1 MPQLVS
7 DLKLPFLDTVG
18 LERREAQD
26 AIEAARAVHW
36 LARTDLGYSVTRQQD
51 VTAVLRDQRFH
62 SALSMIER
70 SPELQGASPRGRRG
84 ESILTMEGP
93 GHARLRRLVAPAFT
107 PASANRLRPTMRAVV
122 GELVDRLV
130 AQGECELVADV
141 CEPYPIPIICEL
153 LGAPPED
160 WKLFSAWATD
170 IFRIFNNNLAE
181 DLPLIERAGEE
192 LTDYVSDMI
201 AARRADPRDDLLSDL
216 IAIEEE
222 GDRLSTDEM
231 AMLAQAVLMAGTDT
245 TRNQLACSVALFTE
259 HPDQWALLAEQPEL
273 AGRAVEESMRYLGA
287 VRGTARFAAEDVVYC
302 DVLFPEGTLVTTSL
316 AGANRDPEA
325 FEDPNT
331 FDITRER
338 ATAQMTFGS
347 GIHFCMGAAL
357 ARAELQEA
365 LPLLARRMPGL
376 ARNGEIEWKPSS
388 FGIWGPARLPLR
400 FAPTA
405 GA

>member
-7 DLKLPFLDTVG
+7 ELNLPSLDIMG
-18 LERREAQD
+18 LDRMEALD
-26 AIEAARAVHW
+26 AVEAARSAHW
-36 LARTDLGYSVTRQQD
+36 LARTDLGYAVTRLQD
-51 VTAVLRDQRFH
+51 VTAILRDQRFH
-62 SALSMIER
+62 SALSIIEQSTELES
-70 SPELQGASPRGRRG
+70 SPFPDGRT
-84 ESILTMEGP
+84 ESILTMEGA

-107 PASANRLRPTMRAVV
+107 PASANRLRPTMRTVV
-122 GELVDRLV
+122 GELVDRI
-130 AQGECELVADV
+130 ADQGECELVADV

-181 DLPLIERAGEE
+181 DLPLIIRAGEE
-192 LTDYVSDMI
+192 LNDYVSEMI
-201 AARRADPRDDLLSDL
+201 AERRADPRGDLLSDL

-222 GDRLSTDEM
+222 GDRLSTEEM

-259 HPDQWALLAEQPEL
+259 YPDQWALLGERPEL

-287 VRGTARFAAEDVVYC
+287 VRATARFASEDVVYR
-302 DVLFPEGTLVTTSL
+302 DVLFPQGTLVATSL

-325 FEDPNT
+325 FEDPDD

-338 ATAQMTFGS
+338 GTAQMTFGA

-376 ARNGEIEWKPSS
+376 ARRGDIEWKPSN
-388 FGIWGPARLPLR
+388 FGIWGPARLPLS
-400 FAPTA
+400 F
-405 GA
+405 

>member
-7 DLKLPFLDTVG
+7 ELELPSLDVVG
-18 LERREAQD
+18 LERQEALD
-26 AIEAARAVHW
+26 AIAAARSVHW
-36 LARTDLGYSVTRQQD
+36 LARNELGYTVTHLQD
-51 VTAVLRDQRFH
+51 VTAILRDQRFH
-62 SALSMIER
+62 SGLSIIED
-70 SPELQGASPRGRRG
+70 SPEFRGSSAGVERRQ
-84 ESILTMEGP
+84 SILTMEGD

-107 PASANRLRPTMRAVV
+107 PASANRLRPVMRSVV
-122 GELVDRLV
+122 GELVDHVVGRG
-130 AQGECELVADV
+130 QCELVADV

-153 LGAPPED
+153 LGAPSED
-160 WKLFSAWATD
+160 WKLFSGWATD

-181 DLPLIERAGEE
+181 DLPFIERADQE
-192 LTDYVSDMI
+192 LTAYVSDMI
-201 AARRADPRDDLLSDL
+201 AERRADPRHDLLSDL
-216 IAIEEE
+216 IAVEEA

-259 HPDQWALLAEQPEL
+259 HPDQWALLAERPEL
-273 AGRAVEESMRYLGA
+273 APRAVEESMRYLGA
-287 VRGTARFAAEDVVYC
+287 VRGTARFASEDIAYR
-302 DVLFPEGTLVTTSL
+302 DVLFPQGTLVVTSL

-325 FEDPNT
+325 FEEPDT

-338 ATAQMTFGS
+338 GTAQMTFGA

-365 LPLLARRMPGL
+365 LPLLARRMPDL
-376 ARNGEIEWKPSS
+376 ARDGDIEWKPSS

-400 FAPTA
+400 FRPS
-405 GA
+405 

>member
-1 MPQLVS
+1 MAQLAS
-7 DLKLPFLDTVG
+7 ELEIPYLDVVG
-18 LERREAQD
+18 LQRQEAIE

-36 LARTDLGYSVTRQQD
+36 LARNELGYTVTRLAD

-62 SALSMIER
+62 SGLSIIEQ
-70 SPELQGASPRGRRG
+70 SPELQGSSPGGERR
-84 ESILTMEGP
+84 ESILTMEGA

-107 PASANRLRPTMRAVV
+107 PASANRLRPTMQAVV
-122 GELVDRLV
+122 GELVDRV
-130 AQGECELVADV
+130 VERGECELVADV

-181 DLPLIERAGEE
+181 DLPLIERADQE
-192 LTDYVSDMI
+192 LTAYMNDMI
-201 AARRADPRDDLLSDL
+201 AERRADPRDDLLSDL
-216 IAIEEE
+216 IAVEEA

-259 HPDQWALLAEQPEL
+259 HPDQWALLAERPEL
-273 AGRAVEESMRYLGA
+273 APRAVEESMRYLGA
-287 VRGTARFAAEDVVYC
+287 VRGTARFASEDIVYR
-302 DVLFPEGTLVTTSL
+302 DVLFPRGTLVVTSL

-325 FEDPNT
+325 FEEPDV

-338 ATAQMTFGS
+338 GSAQMTFGA

-365 LPLLARRMPGL
+365 LPLLARRMPDL
-376 ARNGEIEWKPSS
+376 ARNGDIEWKPSS

-400 FAPTA
+400 FTA
-405 GA
+405 AA

>member
-1 MPQLVS
+1 MAQLVS
-7 DLKLPFLDTVG
+7 ELEIPYLDVVG
-18 LERREAQD
+18 LQRQEAIE

-36 LARTDLGYSVTRQQD
+36 LARNELGYTVTRLAD

-62 SALSMIER
+62 SGLSIIEQ
-70 SPELQGASPRGRRG
+70 SPELQGSSPGGERR
-84 ESILTMEGP
+84 ESILTMEGA

-107 PASANRLRPTMRAVV
+107 PASANRLRPTMQAVV
-122 GELVDRLV
+122 GELVDRV
-130 AQGECELVADV
+130 VERGECELVADV

-181 DLPLIERAGEE
+181 DLPLIERADQE
-192 LTDYVSDMI
+192 LTAYMNDMI
-201 AARRADPRDDLLSDL
+201 AERRADPRDDLLSDL
-216 IAIEEE
+216 IAVEEA

-259 HPDQWALLAEQPEL
+259 HPDQWALLAERPEL
-273 AGRAVEESMRYLGA
+273 APRAVEESMRYLGA
-287 VRGTARFAAEDVVYC
+287 VRGTARFASEDIVYR
-302 DVLFPEGTLVTTSL
+302 DVLFPQGTLVVTSL

-325 FEDPNT
+325 FEEPDV

-338 ATAQMTFGS
+338 GSAQMTFGA

-365 LPLLARRMPGL
+365 LPLLARRMPDL
-376 ARNGEIEWKPSS
+376 ARNGDIEWKPSS

-400 FAPTA
+400 FTA
-405 GA
+405 AA

>member
-7 DLKLPFLDTVG
+7 ELDLPHLDMMG
-18 LERREAQD
+18 LERREALD
-26 AIEAARAVHW
+26 AVEAARSVHW
-36 LARTDLGYSVTRQQD
+36 LARTDLGYAVTRLQD
-51 VTAVLRDQRFH
+51 VTAILRDQRFH
-62 SALSMIER
+62 SALSIIEQ
-70 SPELQGASPRGRRG
+70 SPELEGSGFPEGRT
-84 ESILTMEGP
+84 ESILTMEGA

-107 PASANRLRPTMRAVV
+107 PASANRLRPTMRTVV
-122 GELVDRLV
+122 GELVDRI
-130 AQGECELVADV
+130 ADRGECELVADV

-170 IFRIFNNNLAE
+170 IFRLFNSNLAE
-181 DLPLIERAGEE
+181 DLPLIMRAGEE
-192 LTDYVSDMI
+192 LNAYVSDMI
-201 AARRADPRDDLLSDL
+201 AERRADPRDDLLSDM
-216 IAIEEE
+216 IAIEQE
-222 GDRLSTDEM
+222 GDRLSTEEM

-259 HPDQWALLAEQPEL
+259 YPDQWALLAERPEL

-287 VRGTARFAAEDVVYC
+287 VRGTARVAAEDVVYR
-302 DVLFPEGTLVTTSL
+302 DVMFPQGTLVAISL

-325 FEDPNT
+325 FDEPND

-338 ATAQMTFGS
+338 GTAQMTFGA

-376 ARNGEIEWKPSS
+376 VRSGDIEWKPST
-388 FGIWGPARLPLR
+388 FGIWGPARLPLS
-400 FAPTA
+400 F
-405 GA
+405 GN

>member
-1 MPQLVS
+1 MAQLVS
-7 DLKLPFLDTVG
+7 ELDLPHLDVVG
-18 LERREAQD
+18 LERQD
-26 AIEAARAVHW
+26 AIDAIEVARSVHW
-36 LARTDLGYSVTRQQD
+36 LARNELGYTVTRLQD

-62 SALSMIER
+62 SALSMIEQ
-70 SPELQGASPRGRRG
+70 SPEFEGSSYGGERRQ
-84 ESILTMEGP
+84 SILTMEGT

-107 PASANRLRPTMRAVV
+107 PSAANRLRPTMRAVV
-122 GELVDRLV
+122 GELVERVVDR
-130 AQGECELVADV
+130 GESELVADV

-192 LTDYVSDMI
+192 LTEYVSAMI
-201 AARRADPRDDLLSDL
+201 TERRADPRDDLLSDL
-216 IAIEEE
+216 IAVEEA

-259 HPDQWALLAEQPEL
+259 HPDQWALLADRPEL
-273 AGRAVEESMRYLGA
+273 ATRAVEESMRYLGA
-287 VRGTARFAAEDVVYC
+287 VRGTARFASEDIVYR
-302 DVLFPEGTLVTTSL
+302 DVLFPQGTLVATSL

-325 FEDPNT
+325 FDDPNI

-338 ATAQMTFGS
+338 GTVQMTFGA

-376 ARNGEIEWKPSS
+376 ERSGNIEWKPSS

-400 FAPTA
+400 FTPST
-405 GA
+405 

>member
-7 DLKLPFLDTVG
+7 ELELPSLDVVG
-18 LERREAQD
+18 LERQEALD
-26 AIEAARAVHW
+26 AIAAARSVHW
-36 LARTDLGYSVTRQQD
+36 LARNELGYTVTHLQD
-51 VTAVLRDQRFH
+51 VTAILRDQRFH
-62 SALSMIER
+62 SGLSIIED
-70 SPELQGASPRGRRG
+70 SPEFRGSSAGVERRQ
-84 ESILTMEGP
+84 SILTMEGD

-107 PASANRLRPTMRAVV
+107 PASANRLRPIMRSVV
-122 GELVDRLV
+122 GELVDHVVGR
-130 AQGECELVADV
+130 GECELVADV

-153 LGAPPED
+153 LGAPSED
-160 WKLFSAWATD
+160 WKLFSGWATD

-181 DLPLIERAGEE
+181 DLPLIERADQE
-192 LTDYVSDMI
+192 LTAYVSDMI
-201 AARRADPRDDLLSDL
+201 AERRADPRDDLLSDL
-216 IAIEEE
+216 IAVEEA

-259 HPDQWALLAEQPEL
+259 HPDQWALLAERPEL
-273 AGRAVEESMRYLGA
+273 APRAVEESMRYLGA
-287 VRGTARFAAEDVVYC
+287 VRGTARFASEDIAYR
-302 DVLFPEGTLVTTSL
+302 DVLFPQGTLVVTSL

-325 FEDPNT
+325 FEEPDT

-338 ATAQMTFGS
+338 GTAQMTFGA

-365 LPLLARRMPGL
+365 LPLLARRMPDL
-376 ARNGEIEWKPSS
+376 ARDGDIEWKPSS

-400 FAPTA
+400 FRPS
-405 GA
+405 